1 MKEKLKFQLIVSAA
15 LVIVGCILLM
25 AGFCVPPVGV
35 IDNSVLIAFGEILTF
50 VGAIFGVDYKYKIQK
65 MNRENEKD
73 K

>member
-65 MNRENEKD
+65 MNRENEK
-73 K
+73 